1 MREMVARSEW
11 PKGRDVTLQLRSPRG
26 CLVTVTVHASSTP
39 IDKDETIRMAAE
51 AISQLAS
58 EQSPAVP
65 TGRADL
71 RISHLDGGELF
82 RSWALPSH
90 Y

>member
-1 MREMVARSEW
+1 MREMVSRSEW
-11 PKGRDVTLQLRSPRG
+11 PRGRDVTLQLRSPRG

-39 IDKDETIRMAAE
+39 IDKEEAIRMATE
-51 AISQLAS
+51 AISQLGS
-58 EQSPAVP
+58 ERPPAGPAVGP
-65 TGRADL
+65 ASRN
-71 RISHLDGGELF
+71 SHLDGGELF